1 MKNRSSLTFVFI
13 GISILTF
20 ILGSWQ
26 LYRLNWKNDLMDNI
40 RNSIL
45 NPTLFSDDLNYNNL
59 VSVKLDDNYTI
70 LNKPVYLE
78 SKTFKGKPGY
88 HLILPVKHKN
98 SIYSV
103 INFGWFLD
111 KDVDQ
116 VQNIIHRYQ
125 SIDNPKVYIRDF
137 NSDKPFFTPENDLSN
152 NTWYS
157 VNKTDFSQFYQY
169 TFLSKYY
176 FVLLDDRVSKYT
188 FNPLVF
194 LRNNHLNYSITWFLL
209 SLSSIVMLLIIRRKY
224 E

>member
-88 HLILPVKHKN
+88 HLILPVKYKN

-116 VQNIIHRYQ
+116 VQNIIQRYQ

-137 NSDKPFFTPENDLSN
+137 NSDKSFFTPENDLSN
-152 NTWYS
+152 NTWYYI
-157 VNKTDFSQFYQY
+157 NKTDFSHFYQY
-169 TFLSKYY
+169 AFLSKYY
-176 FVLLDDRVSKYT
+176 FVLLDDRVYKYT

>member
-1 MKNRSSLTFVFI
+1 MNKSSLTFVFI

-116 VQNIIHRYQ
+116 VQNIIQRYQ

-137 NSDKPFFTPENDLSN
+137 NSDKSFFTPKNDLSN
-152 NTWYS
+152 NIWYS

-169 TFLSKYY
+169 AFLSKYY

>member
-1 MKNRSSLTFVFI
+1 MNKSSLTFVFI

-59 VSVKLDDNYTI
+59 VTVKLDDNYTI
-70 LNKPVYLE
+70 LNKPIYLE
-78 SKTFKGKPGY
+78 SKTFKGNPGY
-88 HLILPVKHKN
+88 HLILPVKYKN

-116 VQNIIHRYQ
+116 VQNIIQRYQ

-137 NSDKPFFTPENDLSN
+137 NSDKSFFTPKNDLSN
-152 NTWYS
+152 NIWYS

-169 TFLSKYY
+169 AFLSKYY

>member
-1 MKNRSSLTFVFI
+1 MNKSSITFVFI

-26 LYRLNWKNDLMDNI
+26 LFRLNWKNNLMDNI
-40 RNSIL
+40 SNSII
-45 NPTLFSDDLNYNNL
+45 NPNLFSNDNKYNNL
-59 VSVKLDDNYTI
+59 VSVKLDKNYTV
-70 LNKPVYLE
+70 LDKPIFIE

-88 HLILPVKHKN
+88 HLILPLKYN
-98 SIYSV
+98 NEIYSV

-111 KDVDQ
+111 KDFDQ
-116 VQNIIHRYQ
+116 VKDIMKKYISVN
-125 SIDNPKVYIRDF
+125 DAKVYIREF
-137 NSDKPFFTPENDLSN
+137 NSDKPFFTPENDILN

-157 VNKTDFSQFYQY
+157 VNKSDFNQFYQY
-169 TFLSKYY
+169 EFPSKYY
-176 FVLLDDRVSKYT
+176 FVLLDERITKYS

-209 SLSSIVMLLIIRRKY
+209 SLSSVIMLLIIRKKY

>member
-1 MKNRSSLTFVFI
+1 MNKSSLTFVFI

-45 NPTLFSDDLNYNNL
+45 NPSLFSGDLNYNNL

-70 LNKPVYLE
+70 INKPIYLE

-88 HLILPVKHKN
+88 HLILPVKYKN
-98 SIYSV
+98 GMYSV
-103 INFGWFLD
+103 INFGWVLD
-111 KDVDQ
+111 KDFDQ
-116 VQNIIHRYQ
+116 VQNIIQRYQ

-137 NSDKPFFTPENDLSN
+137 NSDKSFFTPKNDLSN
-152 NTWYS
+152 NIWYS

-169 TFLSKYY
+169 AFLSKYY